1 MSIFRREST
10 PPSPGSSSAGSPE
23 ASLSQLSHA
32 ANKRRLT
39 HIAQGTCLTGEVTG
53 ATELLVEGEVRGEVR
68 VGSTVTVGAEGVV
81 EGPIT
86 APVVRV
92 GGRVVG
98 KVVATD
104 RVEVSPSGSL
114 EGDIVAP
121 RVVIAEG
128 AFFKGKV
135 EMRGDEMRG
144 NDMRGNKAVA
154 GRDPGGAGA
163 ADPEAQL
170 QTNVGDTTSEKTGK
184 KAGK

>member
-10 PPSPGSSSAGSPE
+10 PPAPGSSAAGSLE
-23 ASLSQLSHA
+23 ASHSAHSANH

-39 HIAQGTCLTGEVTG
+39 HIAPGTRLTGEVTG

-68 VGSTVTVGAEGVV
+68 VDSTVTVGADGVV

-98 KVVATD
+98 NVAATD

-114 EGDIVAP
+114 EGDIAAP

-135 EMRGDEMRG
+135 EMRGGVVDRV
-144 NDMRGNKAVA
+144 AA
-154 GRDPGGAGA
+154 GRDPRGAGA
-163 ADPEAQL
+163 APREDQVEDEVRDKA
-170 QTNVGDTTSEKTGK
+170 SEKPGK

>member
-10 PPSPGSSSAGSPE
+10 SPPPGSAAGSPD
-23 ASLSQLSHA
+23 ASQPSHPSQA
-32 ANKRRLT
+32 ASKRRLT
-39 HIAQGTCLTGEVTG
+39 HVAPGTRVAGEVTG

-98 KVVATD
+98 NVVATD
-104 RVEVSPSGSL
+104 RVEVSPSGYL
-114 EGDIVAP
+114 EGDIAAP

-135 EMRGDEMRG
+135 EMRSGVVE
-144 NDMRGNKAVA
+144 KAAVA
-154 GRDPGGAGA
+154 GRDPRGAGA
-163 ADPEAQL
+163 PPLVEDVADS
-170 QTNVGDTTSEKTGK
+170 VGDKASEKPVK

>member
-10 PPSPGSSSAGSPE
+10 PPSPGSSAGSPE
-23 ASLSQLSHA
+23 ASHQPQA

-39 HIAQGTCLTGEVTG
+39 HIAQGTRLAGEVTG
-53 ATELLVEGEVRGEVR
+53 ATELLVEGELRGEVR
-68 VGSTVTVGAEGVV
+68 VDATVTVGAEGLV

-98 KVVATD
+98 SVVATD
-104 RVEVSPSGSL
+104 RVEVSPSGYL
-114 EGDIVAP
+114 EGDIAAP

-135 EMRGDEMRG
+135 EMRGGVVD
-144 NDMRGNKAVA
+144 KAAA
-154 GRDPGGAGA
+154 GRDPRGAGA
-163 ADPEAQL
+163 ANLAAQL
-170 QTNVGDTTSEKTGK
+170 DNGVGDTTSEKPGK